1 MQLRPQPPCSA
12 ADGGRLFLAWFGR
25 AAWRTVAAG
34 AVLLVAGC
42 GGGGEEPTPKPEPVL
57 TPADPEPPQAAGGEA
72 GSPLKPVE
80 PAVPEEPPFAPPP
93 LEALDRDT
101 TWIDRPVR
109 DALADLA
116 IELAEQPPLA
126 TPAEALALK
135 NDSTE
140 HNATILSALGRLP
153 ADGEADLSAS
163 VSRHLLVDLN
173 STNPILIS
181 SSAENDVLGLTGFGL
196 FSFDRHMEPFASAE
210 TVVSW
215 QTSVDGTLDKVVLRD
230 DLVWSDGVPI
240 TAHDVAFS
248 FTVIMDDRV
257 PVPAVRSGTDQ
268 LRGVHA
274 YDDQTLVFFH
284 REPLA
289 TNVWNINFPVIP
301 RHIYGDTWEADPT
314 LKDSPEHVAL
324 EAQPVCGGPYEIVR
338 RVRGQEILLRARP
351 SWHTVDGRQVRDV
364 PFFEEIRF
372 RILEDPNTALLA
384 LKKGEIDEM
393 ALTPEQWTTQ
403 TIDESFYAKNTKATA
418 PEWVSFHFAWNT
430 TSPFFSDRR
439 VRRAMSH
446 AFDHERMLGTICHG
460 LYTPCT
466 GIFHPSA
473 WMATTKPLEPYRQ
486 DLDRAEALLD
496 EAGWIDRDN
505 DGIRDREIDGRS
517 VPFEFTILCG
527 QQPMAQDICTL
538 LQESLDRIGVRV
550 AVRPTEFTVLQ
561 QNMLEKKFD
570 AAFGGWGTGTDPDTS
585 ENIWA
590 TGAGRNFGS
599 YSNSEVDRLY
609 IEGRTEV
616 DRAKRAEK
624 YARIQEILWEDQPY
638 TWLYWRNSFHGFSKE
653 LRGYVFSP
661 RGPFHY
667 SPGFGS
673 LWKPAP

>member
-1 MQLRPQPPCSA
+1 MQALSTNIV
-12 ADGGRLFLAWFGR
+12 RLGFMACLVTLLA
-25 AAWRTVAAG
+25 T
-34 AVLLVAGC
+34 GC
-42 GGGGEEPTPKPEPVL
+42 GRQSAEPPPKPEPVL
-57 TPADPEPPQAAGGEA
+57 SPPVTSPTEADA
-72 GSPLKPVE
+72 SE
-80 PAVPEEPPFAPPP
+80 PAELAAEPIPVVPFDPPP
-93 LEALDRDT
+93 LEQLDRDAK
-101 TWIDRPVR
+101 WIDRPVR

-116 IELAEQPPLA
+116 ADLAKEPPAA
-126 TPAEALALK
+126 TPAEALALR

-140 HNATILSALGRLP
+140 ANATILSSLGRLP
-153 ADGEADLSAS
+153 ADGEADETARIN
-163 VSRHLLVDLN
+163 RHLAVDLN

-181 SSAENDVLGLTGFGL
+181 SSAESDVLGLTSFGL
-196 FSFDRHMEPFASAE
+196 FSFDRRMEPFAAAE
-210 TVVSW
+210 TVASW
-215 QTSVDGTLDKVVLRD
+215 QTSVDSMLDKVVIRD
-230 DLVWSDGVPI
+230 DLRWSDGRPI

-248 FTVIMDDRV
+248 YRVIMDERV

-274 YDDQTLVFFH
+274 YDDRTIVFFH

-301 RHIYGDTWEADPT
+301 RHVYEGTWEADPT
-314 LKDSPEHVAL
+314 LKDSRRHVEL
-324 EAQPVCGGPYEIVR
+324 EAKPVCGGAYEIVKR
-338 RVRGQEILLRARP
+338 IRGQEILLRARDA
-351 SWHTVDGRQVRDV
+351 WHTVDGKQVRDK
-364 PFFEEIRF
+364 PFFREVRF

-403 TIDESFYAKNTKATA
+403 TTGEDFYVKNTKATA
-418 PEWVSFHFAWNT
+418 PEWVSFHFGWNT
-430 TSPFFSDRR
+430 KSPFFTDRR

-446 AFDHERMLGTICHG
+446 AFDHERMLETICHG

-466 GIFHPSA
+466 GVFHPTA
-473 WMATTKPLEPYRQ
+473 WMATRQPLEAYRQ
-486 DLDRAEALLD
+486 NLDRAETLLD

-517 VPFEFTILCG
+517 VPFEFTVVCS

-538 LQESLDRIGVRV
+538 LQQSLDRIGVRV
-550 AVRPTEFTVLQ
+550 NVKPTEFTVLQ
-561 QNMLEKKFD
+561 QLLLEKKYD

-590 TGAGRNFGS
+590 TDAGRNFGS
-599 YSNSEVDRLY
+599 YSNPEVDRLFV
-609 IEGRTEV
+609 EGRTEV

-624 YARIQEILWEDQPY
+624 YARIHELLWEDQPY
-638 TWLYWRNSFHGFSKE
+638 TWLYWRNSFYGFSKD

-673 LWKPAP
+673 LWKPVP